1 MRKILV
7 FIFCMISL
15 NCFSQIK
22 KESTKIVDSISKII
36 NENVTFASWYVDK
49 DTIKITQFTIY
60 DNICKTY
67 KHFYIEDIKK
77 YYPTLLNLLTTKVK
91 SPFSS
96 TYRSDVDNVDSI
108 QSLNLRYWPNFAR
121 VAKSNR

>member
-77 YYPTLLNLLTTKVK
+77 YYPILLTTNFQL
-91 SPFSS
+91 PFSS
-96 TYRSDVDNVDSI
+96 TYRSNIDNINRVHSI
-108 QSLNLRYWPNFAR
+108 DFRYRPNLKGGSIRNF
-121 VAKSNR
+121 SC